1 MTARLRL
8 SALLS
13 IVAVLAIGCQK
24 VDPPRPAVSGDLA
37 RGNPPTTLSAAATI
51 QADAPTPTPLSP
63 DRQAR
68 LDAELASIPA
78 GCEIL
83 STKNCLL
90 PFPSD
95 AHTIQDLDTGT
106 HRRINLPTGLLP
118 NVGGTTLDPTEWNR
132 NDGWSPSTPILV
144 FVPGL
149 DPDATALPKEGDV
162 GFSVTADSATVIV
175 DLTTD
180 QLVPHWAEMDS
191 RATDPNNRA
200 LILRPATSLIETHR
214 FAVGLRRMIG
224 TNGVP
229 IPAPITFQAIRD
241 NNATADERVTARQRQ
256 FNIVFPEMAK
266 AGVAR
271 DGLYLSW
278 YFTVAS
284 QNTLASRILAMRDDA
299 FGKLAGQSP
308 KYTVTGTDTTDLQ
321 PGIDRVV
328 RGTFKVPLYLDGD
341 GGPGSRMTY
350 SPLNGDPVALNNTS
364 ANFTCSIPSSAVKN
378 GEATPVVYGHGLLG
392 SADEAA
398 SSQVQ
403 ATAAANNAVYCATD
417 IIGLAE
423 QDTANA
429 VEVLGDLNKFP
440 SIPDRLQQAMLN
452 TLFLGRLMIQQNGL
466 GATKEFQTS
475 AGANL
480 LNSTSA
486 YYDGNSQGAIFGG
499 AVTAVAQD
507 WTKAVL
513 GVGGMNYSTLLNR
526 SVDFDRYFAVMRQA
540 YPDPLEQQIL
550 FGIIQMLWDR
560 GETSGYV
567 QHLTDRVYDRT
578 PPKQVLMTVAFGD
591 HQVATV
597 TADNMARTLK
607 IPIYQPALAKGVE
620 PLIGSPLQS
629 DYFFNLDP
637 IRKFPLNGSALYYWN
652 AGTLSPPPGN
662 ITPEMSAEYK
672 AQCSGADAETLVQC
686 QDPHEDPRR
695 QPQVVAQK
703 KQFFQ
708 PAPAG
713 TIINVCKDEPCV
725 SKPADQFK
733 Y

>member
-1 MTARLRL
+1 VTVARLRL
-8 SALLS
+8 SALLCV
-13 IVAVLAIGCQK
+13 VAVMALGCQK

-37 RGNPPTTLSAAATI
+37 KGNPTTTVAPAAEVS
-51 QADAPTPTPLSP
+51 ADAPTPTPLTP
-63 DRQAR
+63 DRQVR
-68 LDAELASIPA
+68 LDQELASIPD

-83 STKNCLL
+83 STKDCLL

-95 AHTIQDLDTGT
+95 FHTVKDPTSGT
-106 HRRINLPTGLLP
+106 ERRVNLPTGQLP
-118 NVGGTTLDPTEWNR
+118 NVGGTTLDPTLWNK
-132 NDGWSPSTPILV
+132 NDGWSPSTPIIV
-144 FVPGL
+144 YVPGL
-149 DPDATALPKEGDV
+149 DPDKTALPKEGDV
-162 GFSVTADSATVIV
+162 EFSTTRFSATVIV
-175 DLTTD
+175 DLTTG

-224 TNGVP
+224 TNGAP
-229 IPAPITFQAIRD
+229 LPAPITFQAIRD
-241 NNATADERVTARQRQ
+241 NNSVPNPRVTARQSE
-256 FNIVFPEMAK
+256 FNVVFAQMA
-266 AGVAR
+266 AASVPR

-284 QNTLASRILAMRDDA
+284 PETLASRLLAMRDDA

-308 KYTVTGTDTTDLQ
+308 KYKVTDVSTKGLQ
-321 PGIDRVV
+321 PGIARVV
-328 RGTFKVPLYLDGD
+328 KGTFDVPNYLEGD
-341 GGPGSRMTY
+341 GGPGSLMRY
-350 SPLNGDPVALNNTS
+350 SPLNGDPTA
-364 ANFTCSIPSSAVKN
+364 AVKN

-403 ATAAANNAVYCATD
+403 HTAAAINAVYCATD
-417 IIGLAE
+417 IVGLAE
-423 QDTANA
+423 QDIASVA
-429 VEVLGDLNKFP
+429 AALQDINKFP
-440 SIPDRLQQAMLN
+440 TLPDRLQQAMLN
-452 TLFLGRLMIQQNGL
+452 MLFLGRLLVNENGL

-475 AGANL
+475 SGANL
-480 LNSTSA
+480 LNNSDV
-486 YYDGNSQGAIFGG
+486 YYDGNSEGAIVGG

-526 SVDFDRYFAVMRQA
+526 SVDFDRYFEVLRRA
-540 YPDPLEQQIL
+540 YPDPLQQQII
-550 FGIIQMLWDR
+550 FGVIQMLWDR

-567 QHLTDRVYDRT
+567 QHLTDRTYDRT

-591 HQVATV
+591 HQVATI

-607 IPIYQPALAKGVE
+607 IPIYQPTLAKGVE

-629 DYFFNLDP
+629 NYFYNLDP
-637 IRKFPLNGSALYYWN
+637 IRKFPLTGSALYYWN

-662 ITPEMSAEYK
+662 ITPIMSDEYK
-672 AQCSGADAETLVQC
+672 AQCSGANADTLVKC

-695 QPQVVAQK
+695 QPGVIAQK
-703 KQFFQ
+703 KAFFKPQ
-708 PAPAG
+708 G
-713 TIINVCKDEPCV
+713 TIINVCKDQPCEA
-725 SKPADQFK
+725 KPRGDFD